1 MLTTVLELALH
12 AALIVHIALIA
23 VCVWQVWRG
32 ENVVARLIGADLTG
46 TLILAVLVLVA
57 LLQQQSLYLDM
68 ALGLAAL
75 SAVGTLAL
83 AKYIADQRM
92 F

>member
-1 MLTTVLELALH
+1 MQPILDFTLH
-12 AALIVHIALIA
+12 AALVIHISLIA
-23 VCVWQVWRG
+23 VCVWKVWRG
-32 ENVVARLIGADLTG
+32 ENPIDRLIGADVTG

-57 LLQQQSLYLDM
+57 LIERQSLYIDM

-75 SAVGTLAL
+75 GTVGTIAL
-83 AKYIADQRM
+83 AKYMADHKI

>member
-1 MLTTVLELALH
+1 MDTLVDLALN
-12 AALIVHIALIA
+12 AALAVHVGLIA
-23 VCVWQVWRG
+23 VCVWRVWRG
-32 ENVVARLIGADLTG
+32 ENAVDRLLGADLIG

-57 LLQQQSLYLDM
+57 LITRQSLYLDM

-75 SAVGTLAL
+75 GAVGTIAL

>member
-1 MLTTVLELALH
+1 MDAVVDLALN
-12 AALIVHIALIA
+12 AALAVHVVLIA
-23 VCVWQVWRG
+23 VCVWRVWRG
-32 ENVVARLIGADLTG
+32 ENAVDRLLGADLIG

-57 LLQQQSLYLDM
+57 LITRQSLYLDM

-75 SAVGTLAL
+75 GAVGTIAL

>member
-1 MLTTVLELALH
+1 MQAVLDFTLY
-12 AALIVHIALIA
+12 AALVIHISLIS
-23 VCVWQVWRG
+23 VCVWKVWRG
-32 ENVVARLIGADLTG
+32 ENPIDRLIGADVTG

-57 LLQQQSLYLDM
+57 LIERQSLYIDM

-75 SAVGTLAL
+75 GTVGTIAL
-83 AKYIADQRM
+83 AKYMADHKI

>member
-1 MLTTVLELALH
+1 MDAVVDLALN
-12 AALIVHIALIA
+12 AALAVHVVLIA
-23 VCVWQVWRG
+23 ACVWRVWRG
-32 ENVVARLIGADLTG
+32 ENAVDRLLGADLIG

-57 LLQQQSLYLDM
+57 LITRQSLYLDM

-75 SAVGTLAL
+75 GAVGTIAL

>member
-1 MLTTVLELALH
+1 M
-12 AALIVHIALIA
+12 IAG
-23 VCVWQVWRG
+23 CVWRVWRG
-32 ENVVARLIGADLTG
+32 ENAVDRLLGADLIG

-57 LLQQQSLYLDM
+57 LITRQSLYLDM

-75 SAVGTLAL
+75 GAVGTIAL

>member
-1 MLTTVLELALH
+1 MDTLVDLALN
-12 AALIVHIALIA
+12 AALAVHVVLIA
-23 VCVWQVWRG
+23 VCVWRVWRG
-32 ENVVARLIGADLTG
+32 ENAVDRLLGADLIG

-57 LLQQQSLYLDM
+57 LITRQSLYLDM

-75 SAVGTLAL
+75 GAVGTIAL

>member
-1 MLTTVLELALH
+1 MQLVLDVTLHVALVIH
-12 AALIVHIALIA
+12 IVLIA
-23 VCVWQVWRG
+23 VCVWKVWRG
-32 ENVVARLIGADLTG
+32 ENAIDRLIGADLIG

-57 LLQQQSLYLDM
+57 LIQRQSLYIDM

-75 SAVGTLAL
+75 GAVGTIAL
-83 AKYIADQRM
+83 AKYIADQKM